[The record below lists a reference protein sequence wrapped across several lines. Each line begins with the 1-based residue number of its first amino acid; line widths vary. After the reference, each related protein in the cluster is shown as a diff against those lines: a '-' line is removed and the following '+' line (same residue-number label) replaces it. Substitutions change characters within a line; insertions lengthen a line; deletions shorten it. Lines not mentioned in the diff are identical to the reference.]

1 MIEALEALD
10 ARYRLDPLEL
20 LWGMPLGPDEGRPA
34 LAEASAHSS
43 PRAALEAVVLR
54 ALARPP
60 CLVSFSGGRDSSL
73 VLALATDVARR
84 HGLPLPIPA
93 TNRFPGRPET
103 DETGWQELVV
113 GHLGIEDWLRMDWGE
128 ELDVVGPYA
137 QLLLRRHG
145 ILAPFNSH
153 FHLPLIQAAR
163 GGSLLTGI
171 GGDELFSPVS
181 RSVAAAVLMRPR
193 RPRRD
198 EIPALALALA
208 PHPLRVAVIARR
220 RGVFRTFGWLTPTA
234 RRRIALAYAS
244 WESRDPWRWD
254 LALRTWWWRSRM
266 LQCNRAGKRT
276 LGLAE
281 DVEMVHP
288 LCEPDVLAAV
298 ARAWGRV
305 GPTDRQAALQE
316 VGGELLP
323 ESLRRR
329 TDKAWFDR
337 VFWTSHAR
345 RLARAW
351 DGSGVDTNLVR
362 IAGLRREWSRDPAT
376 PFVYTLLQSAWLASD
391 SGEVRQQQLS
401 GPRERVQ
408 AAGTA

>member
-1 MIEALEALD
+1 MTEALEP
-10 ARYRLDPLEL
+10 RYGLRPLEL
-20 LWGMPLGPDEGRPA
+20 LWGMPLGPDDERPA
-34 LAEASAHSS
+34 LSDTPAHRSTRS
-43 PRAALEAVVLR
+43 VLEAVVLR

-73 VLALATDVARR
+73 VLALATEAARR

-93 TNRFPGRPET
+93 TNRFPARPET
-103 DETGWQELVV
+103 DETAWQELVV
-113 GHLGIEDWLRMDWGE
+113 AHLGIEDWLRLEWTD

-163 GGSLLTGI
+163 GGSMLTGI

-181 RSVAAAVLMRPR
+181 RDVAASILMRPR
-193 RPRRD
+193 RPHLS
-198 EIPALALALA
+198 ELPPLAVALA

-220 RGVFRTFGWLTPTA
+220 RKVFRTFGWLTPSA
-234 RRRIALAYAS
+234 RRRIALAYAG

-254 LALRTWWWRSRM
+254 VALRSWWWRSRT
-266 LQCNRAGKRT
+266 LQCNRAGKRI
-276 LGLAE
+276 LGRAE
-281 DVEMVHP
+281 DVEMIHP

-298 ARAWGRV
+298 ARAWGRT
-305 GPTDRQAALQE
+305 GPANRRTALAA

-323 ESLRRR
+323 ASVLARS
-329 TDKAWFDR
+329 DKSWFDR
-337 VFWTSHAR
+337 VFWGEHAR

-351 DGSGVDTNLVR
+351 DGQHVDPALVSA
-362 IAGLRREWSRDPAT
+362 AGLRREWSRDPAT
-376 PFVYTLLQSAWLASD
+376 PFVYTLLQSVWLASARLEPGD
-391 SGEVRQQQLS
+391 QALDGVPEH
-401 GPRERVQ
+401 VQ
-408 AAGTA
+408 APGAA